1 MQANNPRSKAPK
13 KAAFERYI
21 SFNRREWAA
30 LQQVGFRERWAYS
43 QLKWLANFTTGV
55 VGDFGKQ
62 CVTYTSI
69 AKLVDAP
76 GVQGRGQGGIDD
88 TQAAD
93 FLRRLQAV
101 GLVDQ
106 IQRRGNGGLTFV
118 LPLSPIV
125 SPESAK
131 IEPSETTADAG
142 AASASAPERDLEKG
156 TTFFSPTEELP
167 PFDETPACT
176 RDSEPSTSALSIL
189 TNEKE
194 IISIE
199 GLRSV
204 NIETA
209 APCSRAAGAAV
220 FPEAGEASPPR
231 PRTMTPTEIH
241 EALAQDYNWT
251 GADSSEA
258 WALYETWAFR
268 GLRFDQLAEAMC
280 EVFNH
285 LPPDRWVATPR
296 DLHGILEGVLR
307 GSRSAA

>member
-1 MQANNPRSKAPK
+1 MQANNSRNKAPK
-13 KAAFERYI
+13 KAASERYI

-101 GLVDQ
+101 GLVDK
-106 IQRRGNGGLTFV
+106 IQRRSNGGLTFV

-131 IEPSETTADAG
+131 IEASEATADAQ
-142 AASASAPERDLEKG
+142 AASASANEKDPKG
-156 TTFFSPTEELP
+156 VTAFSPTEELP
-167 PFDETPACT
+167 PFDETPAFT
-176 RDSEPSTSALSIL
+176 RDPEPSTNDLSIL

-204 NIETA
+204 NIEAA

-231 PRTMTPTEIH
+231 PRTMTPAEIH
-241 EALAQDYNWT
+241 KALAQDYNWT

-258 WALYETWAFR
+258 WALYETWALR

-296 DLHGILEGVLR
+296 DLHGILDGVLR